1 MQLILY
7 MALLLIV
14 LIWSLKMR
22 ENFGLGEDNGLE
34 IYEKTNDG
42 IESIDIFC

>member
-1 MQLILY
+1 

-14 LIWSLKMR
+14 LIWSLKW
-22 ENFGLGEDNGLE
+22 GKILDLGEDNGLE